1 MSRKTAIFSLI
12 VLIVSLFSSQ
22 AQVQIVSAK
31 TAGEVANDFAVEIN
45 SVSIST
51 DGRVMHYSGIAEP
64 GDYVQVN
71 LENNRTGE
79 VINLDETQ
87 ADEKG
92 EWEISYQ
99 SEQALSA
106 GMHTA
111 QATSSSSAG
120 SKTTQSQPVVFK
132 VFYFIVLVV
141 ALILTLILRF
151 VLPKLIT
158 KIGLFSK
165 EEPRPPKLM
174 CVKPRGPPFVFT
186 TCFFPLAPLNFI
198 PTKQFQNIKLQNI
211 KQKIIKTVS
220 KRRVFVQII
229 FCVCC
234 CFEFLPEFQ
243 VKTHL
248 DKVFYSSIMKYSTL
262 VSYSDSLFCMKNQPN
277 QSKTPSSQKDSRL
290 FLAISLLEK
299 PRDFIQLLYDL
310 FSPEELENLCKRFE
324 IVELLAKGASYN
336 EIEKKVGVSVGTIAK
351 TSSRFNKDYGGYKIQ
366 IERLAG
372 KNSKEKISGGAV

>member
-1 MSRKTAIFSLI
+1 MSRRTAIFSLI
-12 VLIVSLFSSQ
+12 VLFLSLFSSQ
-22 AQVQIVSAK
+22 AQVQIVNAK

-64 GDYVQVN
+64 GAYVQVN
-71 LENNRTGE
+71 LENNETGE
-79 VINLDETQ
+79 IINLGETQ

-92 EWEISYQ
+92 NWEISYQ
-99 SEQALSA
+99 SALPLSA

-120 SKTTQSQPVVFK
+120 SKTAQSQPVVFK

-141 ALILTLILRF
+141 ALILTLMLRF

-174 CVKPRGPPFVFT
+174 HVKPRGPPFVFT
-186 TCFFPLAPLNFI
+186 TYFSPLAPLNFI
-198 PTKQFQNIKLQNI
+198 PTKQFQKDKLNRLRTI
-211 KQKIIKTVS
+211 LVSALFLTVG
-220 KRRVFVQII
+220 VWPIATFVS
-229 FCVCC
+229 
-234 CFEFLPEFQ
+234 LPQYQEQ
-243 VKTHL
+243 LRL
-248 DKVFYSSIMKYSTL
+248 DKVFYSSNIKYNTSL
-262 VSYSDSLFCMKNQPN
+262 SYSDLLFRMKKQLN
-277 QSKTPSSQKDSRL
+277 QSKNSTSLESSRL

-299 PRDFIQLLYDL
+299 SQDVIQLLYDL

-324 IVELLAKGASYN
+324 IIELLAKGASYN

-351 TSSRFNKDYGGYKIQ
+351 ASSRFNKDYGGYKIQ
-366 IERLAG
+366 IERIVG
-372 KNSKEKISGGAV
+372 NGSKEKKSGGAA